1 MRASLAPLRPSSPL
15 ARRLAASLLL
25 VSLSSSGL
33 LLTPPAAAQTKIS
46 ASDAALAETLF
57 RDAKALMQQDKYKDA
72 CPKLEE
78 SQRLDPGGGTQL
90 TLALCYEGAGR
101 PASAWAAFNEAL
113 SLAKRDNRPERV
125 KIAQEKIDAL
135 EAKVPYLTIVVPPEV
150 ASASPEVKRDGTVL
164 RQAAWGTAMPLD
176 PGEHVVE
183 VTAAGK
189 KKWSRKVTVTTDNP
203 KITLKIQKLEDEAE
217 AGGDEEKR
225 ETKEVPVA
233 EPKGGWKKP
242 AGITLLVAGA
252 VGIGVGSY
260 FGFQALSKRKDADDI
275 CPVRECPDAHAVDLA
290 NESKSAATISTVG
303 IGVGFGLGV
312 VGAVLLA
319 TAPKKP
325 PAGAAAAA
333 QPRGLAKALGVA
345 SVTPT
350 FQADSRGAAFALG
363 GSFLPR
369 RLVVGCYGGA
379 LVRRLRSLPLV
390 FAAALVAA
398 VPALSLRPLAARAD
412 AAKSPMMELDAVKVG
427 MKGYGLT
434 VFKGT
439 EPERFDIEVIGVLS
453 KFRPNQ
459 DLILIKT
466 PHERLNI
473 AHTVAGMSGS
483 PIYLD
488 GKMIG
493 AYAYGWQ
500 FGSEPIAGVT
510 PIENMMKDLGRPI
523 PPEILRPLA
532 APSGAGKAG
541 AGAGRRA
548 EFGSEAFSGALASYD
563 VRSHAKQ
570 LAAHGGGAGIGARG
584 TGAMEPP
591 MGTRLAPAFTP
602 LMISGMGDRTAA
614 ALHEMLLPLGLDTQ
628 QGGGGGGKIDPS
640 APTRFVD
647 GGAIGVQMVR
657 GDISMM
663 GLGTVTRVEGD
674 RLVAFGHPMMQGGI
688 TLLPTAIGKI
698 HWILASEQ
706 RSFKIGE
713 PVRPVGAL
721 INDLQAS
728 IVVDHKAEAPTFPL
742 TVEVE
747 GAVGAPKTSW
757 NMEVALDRF
766 LTPSLLG
773 SAMGSTV
780 ESTVSER
787 RDAMWEAK
795 TKIHIRGHG
804 VLEMT
809 DFGVSQGSSPDADT
823 FFRSR
828 AVLAAGMV
836 LNNRWETAAIEKVEM
851 KMKIAFK
858 RDLLTIRGASV
869 LDGEVEAGQ
878 KARIQVKFWQFDGA
892 EQSKVI
898 DLPMPAELAGRD
910 VDVEL
915 VPSWSELP
923 ELPSPEN
930 LTALIANLASINDA
944 PDTLVATYHAKDA
957 GVMFQGHI
965 AKQLPPSMLDTLR
978 PTGDSASPEPIV
990 TTVRT
995 RFPIGRYI
1003 DGRDRVRVRVRESVR

>member
-1 MRASLAPLRPSSPL
+1 MRARLASVPVSSSF
-15 ARRLAASLLL
+15 ARRLGVPLLAISLL
-25 VSLSSSGL
+25 SGAL
-33 LLTPPAAAQTKIS
+33 PTTAFAQTKVS
-46 ASDAALAETLF
+46 SGDAALAETLF
-57 RDAKALMQQDKYKDA
+57 RDAKALMQQEKYKDA

-125 KIAQEKIDAL
+125 KIAQEKIDSL
-135 EAKVPYLTIVVPPEV
+135 DPKVPYLTIVVPPEV
-150 ASASPEVKRDGTVL
+150 ASASPEVKRDGTVI
-164 RQAAWGTAMPLD
+164 RPTVWGTAMPLD

-189 KKWSRKVTVTTDNP
+189 KKWSRKVTVTTDNL
-203 KITLKIQKLEDEAE
+203 KITLKVGKLEDE
-217 AGGDEEKR
+217 GGDASEEDPKDAPPPPPT
-225 ETKEVPVA
+225 ETK
-233 EPKGGWKKP
+233 GSWKKP
-242 AGITLLVAGA
+242 AGITLIVAG
-252 VGIGVGSY
+252 VVGVGVGGY

-275 CPVRECPDAHAVDLA
+275 CPARECPDAHAVSLVD
-290 NESKSAATISTVG
+290 ESKSAATLSTVG
-303 IGVGFGLGV
+303 VGVGLGLGLL
-312 VGAVLLA
+312 GAVFLA
-319 TAPKKP
+319 TAPSKP
-325 PAGAAAAA
+325 SPSAARANPSPA
-333 QPRGLAKALGVA
+333 PRGLAKALGVA
-345 SVTPT
+345 TVAPT
-350 FQADSRGAAFALG
+350 FQADSRGAAFSLG
-363 GSFLPR
+363 GSFLPSSR
-369 RLVVGCYGGA
+369 VAECYGGA

-390 FAAALVAA
+390 FAAVLVAA

-412 AAKSPMMELDAVKVG
+412 AAKSPLMELDAVKVG

-483 PIYLD
+483 PIYID

-510 PIENMMKDLGRPI
+510 PIENMMRDLARPI

-532 APSGAGKAG
+532 SPGSPPKRAGGK
-541 AGAGRRA
+541 RA
-548 EFGSEAFSGALASYD
+548 DLGSESFSGSLADYS
-563 VRSHAKQ
+563 VRTHAKQ
-570 LAAHGGGAGIGARG
+570 LAAHGQGGHDV
-584 TGAMEPP
+584 PL
-591 MGTRLAPAFTP
+591 GTRLAPAFTP

-614 ALHEMLLPLGLDTQ
+614 ALHDLFLPLGLETQ
-628 QGGGGGGKIDPS
+628 QGGGGGGKIDPN

-721 INDLQAS
+721 INDQQAS

-747 GAVGAPKTSW
+747 GAVGAPKTTW

-795 TKIHIRGHG
+795 TKIHIRGYG

-809 DFGVSQGSSPDADT
+809 DFGVTQGSSPDADT

-836 LNNRWETAAIEKVEM
+836 LNNRWETAVVDKVEM

-858 RDLLTIRGASV
+858 RDLLTLRGATV

-892 EQSKVI
+892 EQTKVI

-915 VPSWSELP
+915 LPSWAELP

-930 LTALIANLASINDA
+930 LGALIANLASINDA

-965 AKQLPPSMLDTLR
+965 AKQLPPSMLDSLR

-1003 DGRDRVRVRVRESVR
+1003 DGRDRVRVRVRESLR

>member
-1 MRASLAPLRPSSPL
+1 
-15 ARRLAASLLL
+15 
-25 VSLSSSGL
+25 
-33 LLTPPAAAQTKIS
+33 
-46 ASDAALAETLF
+46 
-57 RDAKALMQQDKYKDA
+57 
-72 CPKLEE
+72 
-78 SQRLDPGGGTQL
+78 
-90 TLALCYEGAGR
+90 
-101 PASAWAAFNEAL
+101 
-113 SLAKRDNRPERV
+113 
-125 KIAQEKIDAL
+125 
-135 EAKVPYLTIVVPPEV
+135 
-150 ASASPEVKRDGTVL
+150 
-164 RQAAWGTAMPLD
+164 
-176 PGEHVVE
+176 
-183 VTAAGK
+183 
-189 KKWSRKVTVTTDNP
+189 
-203 KITLKIQKLEDEAE
+203 
-217 AGGDEEKR
+217 
-225 ETKEVPVA
+225 
-233 EPKGGWKKP
+233 
-242 AGITLLVAGA
+242 
-252 VGIGVGSY
+252 
-260 FGFQALSKRKDADDI
+260 
-275 CPVRECPDAHAVDLA
+275 
-290 NESKSAATISTVG
+290 
-303 IGVGFGLGV
+303 
-312 VGAVLLA
+312 
-319 TAPKKP
+319 
-325 PAGAAAAA
+325 
-333 QPRGLAKALGVA
+333 
-345 SVTPT
+345 
-350 FQADSRGAAFALG
+350 
-363 GSFLPR
+363 
-369 RLVVGCYGGA
+369 
-379 LVRRLRSLPLV
+379 
-390 FAAALVAA
+390 
-398 VPALSLRPLAARAD
+398 
-412 AAKSPMMELDAVKVG
+412 MELDAVKVG

-483 PIYLD
+483 PIYID

-510 PIENMMKDLGRPI
+510 PIENMMRDLARPI

-532 APSGAGKAG
+532 LPSAAPKRAGGK
-541 AGAGRRA
+541 RA
-548 EFGSEAFSGALASYD
+548 DLGSESFSGSLADYN
-563 VRSHAKQ
+563 VRTHAKQ
-570 LAAHGGGAGIGARG
+570 LAARGQGGHDV
-584 TGAMEPP
+584 PL
-591 MGTRLAPAFTP
+591 GTRLAPAFTP

-614 ALHEMLLPLGLDTQ
+614 ALHDLFLPLGLETQ
-628 QGGGGGGKIDPS
+628 QGGGGGGKIDPN

-721 INDLQAS
+721 INDQQAS
-728 IVVDHKAEAPTFPL
+728 IVVDQKAEAPTFPL

-747 GAVGAPKTSW
+747 GAVGAPKTTW

-795 TKIHIRGHG
+795 TKIHIRGYG

-809 DFGVSQGSSPDADT
+809 DFGVTQGSSPDADT

-836 LNNRWETAAIEKVEM
+836 LNNRWETAIVDKVEM

-858 RDLLTIRGASV
+858 RDLLTLRGASV

-892 EQSKVI
+892 EQSKII
-898 DLPMPAELAGRD
+898 DLPMPATLAGRD

-915 VPSWSELP
+915 LPSWAELP

-930 LTALIANLASINDA
+930 LGSLIANLASINDT
-944 PDTLVATYHAKDA
+944 PDTLVATYHAKDG
-957 GVMFQGHI
+957 GVMFRGQI

-1003 DGRDRVRVRVRESVR
+1003 DGHDRVRVHVRESLR